1 MSAYRPWEAESLLR
15 MEEGSENGP
24 AVCRRTF
31 LAVEVGNLAE
41 DLADSSVEVLVAV
54 AANSPVVD
62 MVAGSSQLLHL
73 VKPFWLIDAVTKLD
87 YRP

>member
-1 MSAYRPWEAESLLR
+1 MLR
-15 MEEGSENGP
+15 IEGGFGSSP

-31 LAVEVGNLAE
+31 LVVEVGILAE
-41 DLADSSVEVLVAV
+41 ALADSSVEVLVAA